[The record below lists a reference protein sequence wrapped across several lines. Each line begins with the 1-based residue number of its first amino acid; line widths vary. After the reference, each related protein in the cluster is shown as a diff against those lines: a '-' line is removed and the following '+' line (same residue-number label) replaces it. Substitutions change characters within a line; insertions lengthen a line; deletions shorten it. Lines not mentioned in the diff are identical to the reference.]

1 MAKDKDR
8 KPGFEESLKRLEEI
22 VAAMESGSLPLD
34 QALERYEEGI
44 RLARFCARTLDDA
57 EKRIEILAKGGS
69 GEAEVKPF
77 SPGAGAE
84 DPGEAPPRPAKRRSG
99 DEEQFLL

>member
-1 MAKDKDR
+1 MGKDK

-34 QALERYEEGI
+34 QALERYEEGV
-44 RLARFCARTLDDA
+44 RLTRFCARTLDDA
-57 EKRIEILAKGGS
+57 EKRIEILARGES

-77 SPGAGAE
+77 SPGAAAEESGEGA
-84 DPGEAPPRPAKRRSG
+84 PRPAKKRNRE
-99 DEEQFLL
+99 EEQFLL